1 MQSSVFRK
9 SSLDQLSSPEQ
20 LDQLMRVTSPKGW
33 IVLFGMVA
41 LIGAAIMWGILG
53 SVSVTVQGAGI
64 LMKSGGILNIQHIAG
79 GMIKE
84 IKVKPGD
91 IVHQG
96 EVVARVS
103 QIEIVNRINESRIR
117 LRELESKHVRTRQY
131 SEEDL
136 GLQKRYLGQ
145 QELNILATIQS
156 DKEQLKFLGEKVKA
170 FEELQIKGGIS
181 KQQVVQTKSQY
192 ETLKQKIADNQ
203 NRLKE
208 VQLKKLGVSQSKEM
222 ERTTSDSAIDETRR
236 SLGLMEQELVLKSD
250 VVSPYTGRVI
260 EVMVNE
266 GTLIN
271 PGTPLLSLEPVG
283 RGIKNLEAVV
293 YVPSE
298 GRNLKLGMEVQISP
312 SGVKKEEF
320 GFILGRVTRVSDY
333 PASSQ
338 GMMRVLG
345 SESLVRSLTGMGP
358 VIRINV
364 DLVPSSKTTSGFRW
378 SSPAGPPII
387 IQSGTVCTAKII
399 ERKQKPISLV
409 IPAIRKFLDI

>member
-1 MQSSVFRK
+1 
-9 SSLDQLSSPEQ
+9 
-20 LDQLMRVTSPKGW
+20 MRVTTPKGW
-33 IVLFGMVA
+33 IVLFALLA
-41 LIGAAIMWGILG
+41 LIGVAIAWGILG
-53 SVSVTVQGAGI
+53 SVSVTVEAQGI

-91 IVHQG
+91 VVHQG

-103 QIEIVNRINESRIR
+103 QIEIVNKINEGRIK
-117 LRELESKHVRTRQY
+117 LRELESKYVRTKQY

-136 GLQKRYLGQ
+136 ELQKRYLRQ

-156 DKEQLKFLGEKVKA
+156 DKEQLNFLGEKVKA
-170 FEELQIKGGIS
+170 FEDLQIKGGIS
-181 KQQVVQTKSQY
+181 KQQVVETKNQY

-208 VQLKKLGVSQSKEM
+208 LQLKKLEVSKSKEM
-222 ERTTSDSAIDETRR
+222 ERTTSDSEIDEIRR
-236 SLGLMEQELVLKSD
+236 SLGLLDQELVLKSD

-266 GTLIN
+266 GTMIN

-283 RGIKNLEAVV
+283 RGIKNIEAVV

-298 GRNLKLGMEVQISP
+298 GRNLKAGMEVQISP
-312 SGVKKEEF
+312 SGVKIEEF
-320 GFILGRVTRVSDY
+320 GFILGRVTRVSEY
-333 PASSQ
+333 PSSSQ

-345 SESLVRSLTGMGP
+345 SESLLKSLTEQGP
-358 VIRINV
+358 VIRVNV
-364 DLVPSSKTTSGFRW
+364 DLVPSSKTVSGFRW
-378 SSPAGPPII
+378 SSPKGPPMT
-387 IQSGTVCTAKII
+387 IQSGTVCGAKII

-409 IPAIRKFLDI
+409 IPKIREFLGI